1 MLRIDSDDNT
11 TIHLTRGDRGT
22 FRVYLMD
29 SKTHQKYTFPAG
41 CFVEFVVKPKKGY
54 TEGDLLRKRIYL
66 GEDTTDIEFTLTDQ
80 DTKIGEKIDKKTK
93 YWYNIVVNNDV
104 TITGSDENGEK
115 ILILYPET
123 GENNE

>member
-1 MLRIDSDDNT
+1 MLRIDPDDNT

-29 SKTHQKYTFPAG
+29 SKEHLKYTFPAG
-41 CFVEFVVKPKKGY
+41 CFVEFVIKNKRGY
-54 TEGDLLRKRIYL
+54 TGEDLLRKRIYL
-66 GEDTTDIEFTLTDQ
+66 GEDTTDIEFTLTEA
-80 DTKIGEKIDKKTK
+80 DTKIGDPIDKKTK
-93 YWYNIVVNNDV
+93 YWYNIVVNNDI
-104 TITGSDENGEK
+104 TIAGSDEDGEK

>member
-1 MLRIDSDDNT
+1 MLRIDSDDNHT
-11 TIHLTRGDRGT
+11 MHLTRGDRCT
-22 FRVYLMD
+22 FRVFLRD
-29 SKTHQKYTFPAG
+29 EKTLEKYTFPAG

-54 TEGDLLRKRIYL
+54 TQEDLLRKRIYL
-66 GEDTTDIEFTLTDQ
+66 GEDTTDIEFTLTEK
-80 DTKIGEKIDKKTK
+80 DTKIGEMIDKKTK

-104 TITGSDENGEK
+104 TITGSDEEGEK